1 MLGLRLVMGNV
12 VLSLR
17 PGGGDAPTSG
27 LNEVRR
33 KIHFAEHL
41 EIHTYHSEVVK
52 LNSER
57 LVVFNPKEFIRI
69 SCIVAK
75 CWKIAFHLQVDQ
87 TQ

>member
-1 MLGLRLVMGNV
+1 MGNV
-12 VLSLR
+12 VLSLL
-17 PGGGDAPTSG
+17 PGGGDALTRG
-27 LNEVRR
+27 LNED
-33 KIHFAEHL
+33 IHS
-41 EIHTYHSEVVK
+41 TYNTEVVK

-57 LVVFNPKEFIRI
+57 KQSTESFLNPKEFIRI